1 MEKVFYWANALDG
14 ARVIST
20 ILFSIALIVLAIWI
34 GFWFA
39 EISEYGSKDED
50 AKLYQNRALW
60 TLGLAALLSLGVI
73 FIPDKQTYLLMKGSK
88 AVEEMYKN
96 NETLQELPQNTVN
109 LINEYVKTLTK
120 ELQEDESSN

>member
-14 ARVIST
+14 ARVIFVT
-20 ILFSIALIVLAIWI
+20 LFIISLVALAIWI
-34 GFWFA
+34 GFWIA
-39 EISEYGSKDED
+39 ETTEYGSKDED
-50 AKLYQNRALW
+50 AKLYQKRVLW
-60 TLGLAALLSLGVI
+60 IFGLSVLLSLGII

-96 NETLQELPQNTVN
+96 NETLQKLPQNTVN

-120 ELQEDESSN
+120 ELQED

>member
-14 ARVIST
+14 ARVIFV
-20 ILFSIALIVLAIWI
+20 ILFSIALIALAIWM
-34 GFWFA
+34 GLWFA

-50 AKLYQNRALW
+50 AKVYQNRALW
-60 TLGLAALLSLGVI
+60 TLGLTALLSLGVI

-120 ELQEDESSN
+120 ELQEDESSE

>member
-1 MEKVFYWANALDG
+1 MEKVFYWANAFDG
-14 ARVIST
+14 ARMVFVIF
-20 ILFSIALIVLAIWI
+20 LVIAIIVLAIWT
-34 GFWFA
+34 GFWLA
-39 EISEYGSKDED
+39 EVTEYGSEDKD
-50 AKLYQNRALW
+50 AKSYQNKVLW
-60 TLGLAALLSLGVI
+60 TFGLSVLLSLGVI

-96 NETLQELPQNTVN
+96 NETLQELPKNTVN

>member
-14 ARVIST
+14 ARVVFVIF
-20 ILFSIALIVLAIWI
+20 LVIALVVLAIWT
-34 GFWFA
+34 GFWIA
-39 EISEYGSKDED
+39 EVTEYGIKDED
-50 AKLYQNRALW
+50 AKSYQNRVLW
-60 TLGLAALLSLGVI
+60 TFGLSALLSLGVV

-96 NETLQELPQNTVN
+96 NETLQELPKNTVN